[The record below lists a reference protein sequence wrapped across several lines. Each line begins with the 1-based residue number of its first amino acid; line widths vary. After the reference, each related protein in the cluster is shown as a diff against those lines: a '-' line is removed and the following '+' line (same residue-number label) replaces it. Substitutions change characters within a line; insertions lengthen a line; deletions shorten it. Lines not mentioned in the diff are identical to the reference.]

1 MNITNCMVHKNKL
14 LLFAAIF
21 FSFAFTNCT
30 KKDAQNPNV
39 KAKQSIPQR
48 IVSLSPASTEILF
61 AVGAEN
67 QIVAVSDFSDYP
79 PQAQNLP
86 KVGGFDGKTLS
97 LEKILSFNPD
107 FVYLTNVMHNH
118 LIPHFESLN
127 IDYYLSD
134 ANSFEQ
140 VKNEILQIAKIT
152 GHTSN
157 GENLV
162 KEIDSA
168 INKINSQNQ
177 PLQKPTVYWE
187 VWNSPYMSVGNSSFI
202 NDLIKTAGGI
212 NIFQEIA
219 QAYPTVSEETIVAKN
234 PQIIII
240 PQNSGITVDSV
251 KNRKGW
257 SQIDAV
263 KNDKI
268 FIVDDNLLTRSG
280 ARIGESAEYLANLF
294 R

>member
-152 GHTSN
+152 GHTST

-162 KEIDSA
+162 KKIDSA

-177 PLQKPTVYWE
+177 LLQKPTVYWE
-187 VWNSPYMSVGNSSFI
+187 VWNSPFMSVGNSSFI

-240 PQNSGITVDSV
+240 PQNSGITVESV

>member
-127 IDYYLSD
+127 INYYLSD

-177 PLQKPTVYWE
+177 LLQKPTVYWE
-187 VWNSPYMSVGNSSFI
+187 VWNSPFMSVGNSSFI

-240 PQNSGITVDSV
+240 PQNSGITVESV

-280 ARIGESAEYLANLF
+280 ARISESAEYLANLF

>member
-79 PQAQNLP
+79 PQAQNIP

-134 ANSFEQ
+134 ANSFDQ

-152 GHTSN
+152 GHTST

-162 KEIDSA
+162 KEIDSS

-177 PLQKPTVYWE
+177 LLQKPTVYWE
-187 VWNSPYMSVGNSSFI
+187 VWNSPFMSAGNSSFI

>member
-134 ANSFEQ
+134 ANSFDQ

-152 GHTSN
+152 GHSSN

-162 KEIDSA
+162 KEIDSS

-177 PLQKPTVYWE
+177 LGEKPTVYWE
-187 VWNSPYMSVGNSSFI
+187 VWNSPFMSVGNSSFI

-251 KNRKGW
+251 KNRNGW

>member
-152 GHTSN
+152 GHTST

-177 PLQKPTVYWE
+177 LLQKPTVYWE
-187 VWNSPYMSVGNSSFI
+187 VWNSPFMSVGNSSFI

-240 PQNSGITVDSV
+240 PQNLGITVDSV

>member
-1 MNITNCMVHKNKL
+1 MVHKNKI
-14 LLFAAIF
+14 LLFTAIF

-152 GHTSN
+152 GHTST

-177 PLQKPTVYWE
+177 LLRKPTVYWE
-187 VWNSPYMSVGNSSFI
+187 VWNSPFMSAGNSSFI
-202 NDLIKTAGGI
+202 NDLINTAGGI

>member
-152 GHTSN
+152 GHTST

-162 KEIDSA
+162 KKIDSA

-177 PLQKPTVYWE
+177 LLQKPTVYWE
-187 VWNSPYMSVGNSSFI
+187 VWNSPFMSVGNSSFI

-251 KNRKGW
+251 KTRKGW

>member
-152 GHTSN
+152 GHTST

-177 PLQKPTVYWE
+177 LLQKPTVYWE

-202 NDLIKTAGGI
+202 NDLINTAGGI
-212 NIFQEIA
+212 NIFQEIV

-251 KNRKGW
+251 KNRNGW

>member
-1 MNITNCMVHKNKL
+1 MVHKNKL

-152 GHTSN
+152 GHTST

-177 PLQKPTVYWE
+177 LLQKPTVYWE
-187 VWNSPYMSVGNSSFI
+187 VWNSPFMSVGNSSFI
-202 NDLIKTAGGI
+202 NDLINTAGGI
-212 NIFQEIA
+212 NIFQEIV

>member
-30 KKDAQNPNV
+30 KKATQNPNV

-152 GHTSN
+152 GHTST

-177 PLQKPTVYWE
+177 LLQKPTVYWE
-187 VWNSPYMSVGNSSFI
+187 VWNSPFMSVGNSSFI

-251 KNRKGW
+251 KNRNGW

>member
-1 MNITNCMVHKNKL
+1 MNITNCMVHKNKI

-30 KKDAQNPNV
+30 KKVAQNPNV

-152 GHTSN
+152 GHPSN

-177 PLQKPTVYWE
+177 LLQKPTVYWE

-240 PQNSGITVDSV
+240 PQNSGITVESV

-280 ARIGESAEYLANLF
+280 ARIGESAEYLANIF

>member
-1 MNITNCMVHKNKL
+1 MVHKNKL

-152 GHTSN
+152 GHTST

-162 KEIDSA
+162 KEIDSGA
-168 INKINSQNQ
+168 TQREIAKNYRMSLCKITRGSKELSKSDSAFRKMLELLKNGLLKSI
-177 PLQKPTVYWE
+177 Y
-187 VWNSPYMSVGNSSFI
+187 FC
-202 NDLIKTAGGI
+202 LIK
-212 NIFQEIA
+212 
-219 QAYPTVSEETIVAKN
+219 
-234 PQIIII
+234 
-240 PQNSGITVDSV
+240 
-251 KNRKGW
+251 
-257 SQIDAV
+257 SQL
-263 KNDKI
+263 K
-268 FIVDDNLLTRSG
+268 LL
-280 ARIGESAEYLANLF
+280 F
-294 R
+294 K

>member
-1 MNITNCMVHKNKL
+1 MVHKNKI

-30 KKDAQNPNV
+30 KKNTQNPNV

-152 GHTSN
+152 GHPSN

-177 PLQKPTVYWE
+177 LLQKPTVYWE
-187 VWNSPYMSVGNSSFI
+187 VWNSPFMSVGNSSFI
-202 NDLIKTAGGI
+202 NDLINTAGGI

>member
-1 MNITNCMVHKNKL
+1 MVHKNKL

-152 GHTSN
+152 GHTST

-162 KEIDSA
+162 KKFDSA

-177 PLQKPTVYWE
+177 LLQKPTVYWE
-187 VWNSPYMSVGNSSFI
+187 VWNSPFMSVGNSSFI

-280 ARIGESAEYLANLF
+280 ARIGDSAEYLANLF
-294 R
+294 K

>member
-1 MNITNCMVHKNKL
+1 MVHKNKI

-67 QIVAVSDFSDYP
+67 QIAAVSDFSDYP

-152 GHTSN
+152 GHPST

-177 PLQKPTVYWE
+177 LLQKPTVYWE
-187 VWNSPYMSVGNSSFI
+187 VWNSPFMSVGNSSFI

>member
-152 GHTSN
+152 GHTST

-177 PLQKPTVYWE
+177 LLQKPTVYWE
-187 VWNSPYMSVGNSSFI
+187 VWNSPFMSVGNSSFI
-202 NDLIKTAGGI
+202 NDLINTAGGI

>member
-1 MNITNCMVHKNKL
+1 MVHKNKI

-30 KKDAQNPNV
+30 KKTAQNPNV

-152 GHTSN
+152 GHPSN

-177 PLQKPTVYWE
+177 LLQKPTVYWE
-187 VWNSPYMSVGNSSFI
+187 VWNSPFMSAGNSSFI
-202 NDLIKTAGGI
+202 NDLINTAGGI

>member
-152 GHTSN
+152 GHTST

-162 KEIDSA
+162 KKFDSA

-177 PLQKPTVYWE
+177 LLQKPTVYWE
-187 VWNSPYMSVGNSSFI
+187 VWNSPFMSVGNSSFI

-280 ARIGESAEYLANLF
+280 ARIGDSAEYLANLF
-294 R
+294 K

>member
-152 GHTSN
+152 GHTST

-177 PLQKPTVYWE
+177 LLQKPTVYWE
-187 VWNSPYMSVGNSSFI
+187 VWNSPFMSVGNSSFI

>member
-1 MNITNCMVHKNKL
+1 MVHKNKI

-30 KKDAQNPNV
+30 KKTAQNPNV

-152 GHTSN
+152 GHTST

-162 KEIDSA
+162 KKIDSA

-177 PLQKPTVYWE
+177 LLQKPTVYWE
-187 VWNSPYMSVGNSSFI
+187 VWNSPFMSVGNSSFI
-202 NDLIKTAGGI
+202 NDLINTAGGI

-280 ARIGESAEYLANLF
+280 ARIGESAEYLANIF

>member
-1 MNITNCMVHKNKL
+1 MNITNCMVHKNKI

-152 GHTSN
+152 GHTST

-177 PLQKPTVYWE
+177 LLQKPTVYWE
-187 VWNSPYMSVGNSSFI
+187 VWNSPFMSVGNSSFI
-202 NDLIKTAGGI
+202 NDLINTAGGI

>member
-1 MNITNCMVHKNKL
+1 MVHKNKI

-152 GHTSN
+152 GHTST

-162 KEIDSA
+162 KKFDSA

-177 PLQKPTVYWE
+177 LLQKPTVYWE
-187 VWNSPYMSVGNSSFI
+187 VWNSPFMSVGNSSFI

-280 ARIGESAEYLANLF
+280 ARIGDSAEYLANLF
-294 R
+294 K

>member
-30 KKDAQNPNV
+30 KKDAQNQNV

-152 GHTSN
+152 GHPSN

-162 KEIDSA
+162 KKIDSD

-177 PLQKPTVYWE
+177 LLQKPTVYWE

-212 NIFQEIA
+212 NIFQEIS

>member
-1 MNITNCMVHKNKL
+1 MVHKNKI

-152 GHTSN
+152 GHTST

-162 KEIDSA
+162 KEIDSS

-177 PLQKPTVYWE
+177 LLQKTTVYWE
-187 VWNSPYMSVGNSSFI
+187 VWNSPFMSVGNSSFI

-251 KNRKGW
+251 KIRKGW

>member
-79 PQAQNLP
+79 SQAQNLP

-152 GHTSN
+152 GHTST

-177 PLQKPTVYWE
+177 LLQKPTVYWE
-187 VWNSPYMSVGNSSFI
+187 VWNSPFMSAGNSSFI

>member
-1 MNITNCMVHKNKL
+1 MNITNCMVHKNKI

-152 GHTSN
+152 GHPSN

-177 PLQKPTVYWE
+177 LLQKPTVYWE
-187 VWNSPYMSVGNSSFI
+187 VWNSPFMSVGNSSFI
-202 NDLIKTAGGI
+202 NDLINTAGGI

-240 PQNSGITVDSV
+240 PQNSGITVESV

>member
-152 GHTSN
+152 GHSSN

-177 PLQKPTVYWE
+177 LLQKPTVYWE
-187 VWNSPYMSVGNSSFI
+187 VWNSPFMSVGNSSFI

-240 PQNSGITVDSV
+240 PQNSGITVESV

>member
-30 KKDAQNPNV
+30 KKAAQNPNV

-168 INKINSQNQ
+168 ITKINSQNQ
-177 PLQKPTVYWE
+177 LLQKPTVYWE
-187 VWNSPYMSVGNSSFI
+187 VWNSPFMSVGNSSFI

>member
-30 KKDAQNPNV
+30 KKDAQNPNA

-152 GHTSN
+152 GHTST
-157 GENLV
+157 GENIV
-162 KEIDSA
+162 KEIDSS
-168 INKINSQNQ
+168 ITKINSQNQ
-177 PLQKPTVYWE
+177 LLQKPTVYWE
-187 VWNSPYMSVGNSSFI
+187 VWNSPFMSAGNSSFI
-202 NDLIKTAGGI
+202 NDLINTAGGI

-268 FIVDDNLLTRSG
+268 FVVDDLLTRSG

>member
-152 GHTSN
+152 GHTST

-162 KEIDSA
+162 KKIDST

-177 PLQKPTVYWE
+177 LLQNPTVYWE
-187 VWNSPYMSVGNSSFI
+187 VWNSPFMSVGNSSFI

-263 KNDKI
+263 KNDRI

>member
-30 KKDAQNPNV
+30 KKAAQNPNV

-152 GHTSN
+152 GHPSN

-168 INKINSQNQ
+168 ITKINSQNQ
-177 PLQKPTVYWE
+177 LLQKPTVYWE

-212 NIFQEIA
+212 NIFQEIS

-280 ARIGESAEYLANLF
+280 ARIAESAEYLANLF

>member
-1 MNITNCMVHKNKL
+1 MVHKNKL

-30 KKDAQNPNV
+30 KKTAQKPNV

-152 GHTSN
+152 GHTST

-162 KEIDSA
+162 KKIDSA
-168 INKINSQNQ
+168 ITKINSQNQ
-177 PLQKPTVYWE
+177 LLQKPTVYWE
-187 VWNSPYMSVGNSSFI
+187 VWNSPFMSVGNSSFI
-202 NDLIKTAGGI
+202 NDLINTAGGI

-268 FIVDDNLLTRSG
+268 FIVDDNLLTRAG

>member
-1 MNITNCMVHKNKL
+1 MNITNCMVHKNKI

-152 GHTSN
+152 GHTST

-162 KEIDSA
+162 KKFDSA

-177 PLQKPTVYWE
+177 LLQKPTVYWE
-187 VWNSPYMSVGNSSFI
+187 VWNSPFMSVGNSSFI

-280 ARIGESAEYLANLF
+280 ARIGDSAEYLANLF
-294 R
+294 K

>member
-1 MNITNCMVHKNKL
+1 MNITNCMVHKNKI

-30 KKDAQNPNV
+30 KKTAQNPNV

-61 AVGAEN
+61 AVGAKN

-152 GHTSN
+152 GHTST

-168 INKINSQNQ
+168 ITKINSQNQ
-177 PLQKPTVYWE
+177 LLLKPTVYWE
-187 VWNSPYMSVGNSSFI
+187 VWNSPFMSIGNSSFI

>member
-1 MNITNCMVHKNKL
+1 
-14 LLFAAIF
+14 
-21 FSFAFTNCT
+21 
-30 KKDAQNPNV
+30 
-39 KAKQSIPQR
+39 
-48 IVSLSPASTEILF
+48 
-61 AVGAEN
+61 
-67 QIVAVSDFSDYP
+67 
-79 PQAQNLP
+79 
-86 KVGGFDGKTLS
+86 
-97 LEKILSFNPD
+97 
-107 FVYLTNVMHNH
+107 
-118 LIPHFESLN
+118 
-127 IDYYLSD
+127 
-134 ANSFEQ
+134 
-140 VKNEILQIAKIT
+140 
-152 GHTSN
+152 
-157 GENLV
+157 
-162 KEIDSA
+162 
-168 INKINSQNQ
+168 
-177 PLQKPTVYWE
+177 
-187 VWNSPYMSVGNSSFI
+187 MSVGNSSFI

>member
-1 MNITNCMVHKNKL
+1 MNITNCMVHKNKI

-152 GHTSN
+152 GHTST

-162 KEIDSA
+162 KEIDSS

-177 PLQKPTVYWE
+177 LLQKTTVYWE
-187 VWNSPYMSVGNSSFI
+187 VWNSPFMSVGNSSFI

-251 KNRKGW
+251 KIRKGW

>member
-177 PLQKPTVYWE
+177 LLQKPTVYWE
-187 VWNSPYMSVGNSSFI
+187 IWNSPYMSVGNSSFI

>member
-1 MNITNCMVHKNKL
+1 
-14 LLFAAIF
+14 
-21 FSFAFTNCT
+21 
-30 KKDAQNPNV
+30 
-39 KAKQSIPQR
+39 
-48 IVSLSPASTEILF
+48 
-61 AVGAEN
+61 
-67 QIVAVSDFSDYP
+67 
-79 PQAQNLP
+79 
-86 KVGGFDGKTLS
+86 LS

-152 GHTSN
+152 GHTST

-177 PLQKPTVYWE
+177 LLQKPTVYWE
-187 VWNSPYMSVGNSSFI
+187 VWNSPFMSVGNSSFI
-202 NDLIKTAGGI
+202 NDLINTAGGI

-219 QAYPTVSEETIVAKN
+219 QAYPTISEETIVAKN

-240 PQNSGITVDSV
+240 PQNSGITVESV

>member
-1 MNITNCMVHKNKL
+1 MVHKNKL

-152 GHTSN
+152 GHTSI

-177 PLQKPTVYWE
+177 LLQKPTVYWE
-187 VWNSPYMSVGNSSFI
+187 VWNSPFMSAGNSSFI

-268 FIVDDNLLTRSG
+268 FIVNDNLLTRSG